1 MGISAL
7 SKNSASSLVILI
19 MLWALLIVIIPQT
32 SFMISTQLIETPRVW
47 WESYFSAFNETREA
61 LAKEGVSLRGK
72 ELGGVDDFAL
82 EKSYASRMK
91 EVEKQQ
97 QQLFKDNLQ
106 KIIYQ
111 YQVAKAVN
119 VLSPG
124 FAFQYSI
131 ESMLNTGV
139 VRYEHLVQQSWDYL
153 ETLRGFL
160 RSRDAADPNSP
171 HVLFYSDYLSNENLD
186 SNNIPRFK
194 YQHPPLAESISAGVI
209 PLIVLILET
218 AIAFFFAF
226 WCFNRAEIVG

>member
-7 SKNSASSLVILI
+7 SRNSASSLIILI

-32 SFMISTQLIETPRVW
+32 SYMISTQLIETPRVW
-47 WESYFSAFNETREA
+47 WETYYDGFYEAREA

-72 ELGGVDDFAL
+72 EWGSVDDFAM
-82 EKSYASRMK
+82 EKIYASRMK

-97 QQLFKDNLQ
+97 QQFFKSNFQRTL
-106 KIIYQ
+106 YQ
-111 YQVAKAVN
+111 YQVAQAVN

-131 ESMLNTGV
+131 ESLLNTGV

-160 RSRDAADPNSP
+160 RSRDAADPGSP
-171 HVLFYSDYLSNENLD
+171 HVLFLSDYMSNGELD
-186 SNNIPRFK
+186 ANNIPRFK
-194 YQHPPLAESISAGVI
+194 YQHPPLAESISAGII
-209 PLIVLILET
+209 PLIVLILDT
-218 AIAFFFAF
+218 TVAFFFAF
-226 WCFNRAEIVG
+226 WCFNRAEIAG